1 MKILFGFTCP
11 GDQRGSLS
19 RPTKDALFQSTC
31 QLCRESHK
39 TQVWLYFLVLSL
51 LSTSTCVT
59 STPEIADLQTC
70 VKKLRD
76 LIEKSDAMLYA
87 PSLNEVE
94 VNCKNMSLKCYL
106 LELIMVAEEEAVP
119 DNRTACIFHFNE
131 TLSTE
136 DGCPPCEAYSFE
148 NITTFL
154 NRLNNLLEAMA
165 TRQQT

>member
-94 VNCKNMSLKCYL
+94 QHQMQFLSSRDIKLVLPAGWLPTSRMGRSVNDSNATFPPQIGTATCAVYWGSL
-106 LELIMVAEEEAVP
+106 
-119 DNRTACIFHFNE
+119 RT
-131 TLSTE
+131 
-136 DGCPPCEAYSFE
+136 
-148 NITTFL
+148 
-154 NRLNNLLEAMA
+154 
-165 TRQQT
+165 